1 MTSRAYIYIPF
12 LLIVSGGI
20 GFCNIALA
28 QEGVA
33 AGVISRSAVEYKSGG
48 FRDPFQPPLV
58 KQKKKATRVE
68 QAKQVKKV
76 DLLQPG
82 SDIGNLKVQGII
94 WGGKIPQAIINDEVF
109 SVGDTIEGI
118 EILSI
123 DKNGITLSSSG
134 EANNLIV
141 SGENPIPVVNTG
153 VSVVTPVPA
162 GASTFEQRP

>member
-1 MTSRAYIYIPF
+1 MTSRAYKYIPF

-28 QEGVA
+28 QEGIA
-33 AGVISRSAVEYKSGG
+33 DGVISRPVVEYKSGG

-58 KQKKKATRVE
+58 KQEKKVTQVE
-68 QAKQVKKV
+68 QAKQVKKI
-76 DLLQPG
+76 DLIQPG

-109 SVGDTIEGI
+109 SVGDTIQGI

-123 DKNGITLSSSG
+123 DKTGITLSSSG

-141 SGENPIPVVNTG
+141 SSEDP
-153 VSVVTPVPA
+153 VSVATPVPA
-162 GASTFEQRP
+162 GVPIFDHRP